1 MEERAQGGCKHRIE
15 LTANREVKMF
25 GNRIKLFKL
34 LGFEVR
40 VDWSWI
46 IIAILIAW
54 SLSKGVFPS
63 YYKNLSPQTYWW
75 MGIIGAAGLF
85 LSIIAHE
92 FSHSLVARKYG
103 LPMKGI
109 TLFIFGGVAEME
121 DEPPSAKVEFMMAIA
136 GPLSSILIALIFY
149 GIYAAGKQAGLPQ
162 PINGVVGYLAWINA
176 ILAGFNLL
184 PAFPLDGGR
193 VLRSILWGVKKNL
206 RWATYVSSRIG
217 SGFGILLIVLGVIQV
232 FRGNF
237 VGGMWWFLIGM
248 FLQGAAKA
256 SYQQLLTR
264 RALEGEPVRRFMK
277 TDAVTVSPSIS
288 LDELVEDYIYKYH
301 FKMFPVVEDHD
312 RLLGCITTRQIKD
325 IPRAEWGR
333 RTVGD
338 VASQC
343 TPENTI
349 EPQADA
355 MKALSIMKQT
365 GASRLMVVEGGRLV
379 GIIALKDLLELLSLK
394 VELEQ

>member
-1 MEERAQGGCKHRIE
+1 
-15 LTANREVKMF
+15 MF
-25 GNRIKLFKL
+25 GKRIKLFKL

-40 VDWSWI
+40 IDWSWI

-54 SLSKGVFPS
+54 SLSRGLFPS
-63 YYKNLSPQTYWW
+63 YYKNLSTQTYWW
-75 MGIIGAAGLF
+75 MGIIGALGLF

-121 DEPPSAKVEFMMAIA
+121 EEPSSPRVEFMMAIA
-136 GPLSSILIALIFY
+136 GPLSSIVIALIFY
-149 GIYAAGKQAGLPQ
+149 GIHAAGKQAGLAE
-162 PINGVVGYLAWINA
+162 PINGVVGYLGWINA

-206 RWATYVSSRIG
+206 RWATYMSSRIG
-217 SGFGILLIVLGVIQV
+217 SGFGIFLIILGVIQV

-237 VGGMWWFLIGM
+237 IGGMWWFLIGM

-256 SYQQLLTR
+256 SYQQLITR
-264 RALEGEPVRRFMK
+264 KALEGEPIRRFMK
-277 TDAVTVSPSIS
+277 ADPVTVSPSVS
-288 LDELVEDYIYKYH
+288 LEQLVEDYVYKYH
-301 FKMFPVVEDHD
+301 FKMFPVVEDSD
-312 RLLGCITTRQIKD
+312 RLLGCVTTRQVKE
-325 IPRAEWGR
+325 IPREEWGR
-333 RTVGD
+333 KTVGE

-343 TPENTI
+343 SAENTI

-355 MKALSIMKQT
+355 MQAISIMNRT
-365 GASRLMVVEGGRLV
+365 GNSRLMVVEGGHLV

-394 VELEQ
+394 VELED

>member
-1 MEERAQGGCKHRIE
+1 
-15 LTANREVKMF
+15 MF

-54 SLSKGVFPS
+54 SLSKGLFPS

-136 GPLSSILIALIFY
+136 GPLCSILIALIFY
-149 GIYAAGKQAGLPQ
+149 GIHAAGKQAGLAQ
-162 PINGVVGYLAWINA
+162 PINGVVGYLGWINA

-248 FLQGAAKA
+248 FLQGAARA

-277 TDAVTVSPSIS
+277 TDAVTVPPSIS
-288 LDELVEDYIYKYH
+288 LEQLVEDYVYKYH
-301 FKMFPVVEDHD
+301 FKMFPIVEDHD
-312 RLLGCITTRQIKD
+312 RLLGCVTTKQIKE

-343 TPENTI
+343 TAENTI

-365 GASRLMVVEGGRLV
+365 GASRLMVVEKGRLV

>member
-1 MEERAQGGCKHRIE
+1 
-15 LTANREVKMF
+15 MF

-54 SLSKGVFPS
+54 SLSKGLFPS

-136 GPLSSILIALIFY
+136 GPLCSILIALIFY
-149 GIYAAGKQAGLPQ
+149 GIHAAGKQAGLAQ
-162 PINGVVGYLAWINA
+162 PINGVVGYLGWING
-176 ILAGFNLL
+176 ILAVFNLL

-264 RALEGEPVRRFMK
+264 RALEGESVRRFMK
-277 TDAVTVSPSIS
+277 TDAITVPPSIS
-288 LDELVEDYIYKYH
+288 LDELVEDYVYKYH

-312 RLLGCITTRQIKD
+312 RLLGCVTTRQITE
-325 IPRAEWGR
+325 IPKAEWGR
-333 RTVGD
+333 RMVGD

-343 TPENTI
+343 TSENTI

-365 GASRLMVVEGGRLV
+365 GASRLMVVERGRLV

>member
-1 MEERAQGGCKHRIE
+1 
-15 LTANREVKMF
+15 MF

-46 IIAILIAW
+46 IIAVLIAW
-54 SLSKGVFPS
+54 SLSKGLFPS
-63 YYKNLSPQTYWW
+63 YYKNLSTQTYWW
-75 MGIIGAAGLF
+75 MGIIGALGLF
-85 LSIIAHE
+85 LSIIVHE
-92 FSHSLVARKYG
+92 FSHSLVARRYG

-121 DEPPSAKVEFMMAIA
+121 DEPRSAKVEFMMAIA

-149 GIYAAGKQAGLPQ
+149 GIHAAGKQAGLAE

-206 RWATYVSSRIG
+206 RWATYISSRIG

-264 RALEGEPVRRFMK
+264 RALEGEPISRFMK
-277 TDAVTVSPSIS
+277 SDAVTVPPSIS
-288 LDELVEDYIYKYH
+288 LEQLVEDYIYRYH
-301 FKMFPVVEDHD
+301 FKMFPIVEEHG
-312 RLLGCITTRQIKD
+312 RLLGCVTTKQIRE
-325 IPRAEWGR
+325 IPREEWSR

-338 VASQC
+338 IASQC

-349 EPQADA
+349 GPQADA

-365 GASRLMVVEGGRLV
+365 GNSRLMVVEGGRLV

-394 VELEQ
+394 VELEE